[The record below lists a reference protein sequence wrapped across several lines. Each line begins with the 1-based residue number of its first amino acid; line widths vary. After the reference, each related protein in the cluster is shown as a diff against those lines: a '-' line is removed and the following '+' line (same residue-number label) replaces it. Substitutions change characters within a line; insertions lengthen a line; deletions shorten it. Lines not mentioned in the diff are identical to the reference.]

1 MPASNQQPR
10 DAIAGA
16 LQFCDSLAGA
26 SKVEQAPVTCL
37 SREYRKERDGLVRQE
52 TQPMPA
58 TAFEIGGKAAQ
69 LPEAAHH
76 AQFFGIVAPMQ
87 MPNSATTA
95 ALRAA
100 RAGSVHPAPRAAT
113 HTDPQILFVGAT
125 S

>member
-1 MPASNQQPR
+1 MPASNQQPG

-37 SREYRKERDGLVRQE
+37 SREYRKEGDGLVRQE

-58 TAFEIGGKAAQ
+58 SAFEIGGKAAQ
-69 LPEAAHH
+69 LPEAAYH
-76 AQFFGIVAPMQ
+76 AQFFGIVAPTQ
-87 MPNSATTA
+87 LPGSATSA
-95 ALRAA
+95 ALRAT
-100 RAGSVHPAPRAAT
+100 RADAVHPAPRTAT
-113 HTDPQILFVGAT
+113 HTDPQILFVGAA

>member
-1 MPASNQQPR
+1 MPASNQQPC

-16 LQFCDSLAGA
+16 LQFCDSLAAA

-37 SREYRKERDGLVRQE
+37 SREYRKEGDGIVRQE

-58 TAFEIGGKAAQ
+58 SAFEIGGKAAQ

-76 AQFFGIVAPMQ
+76 AQFFGIVVPMQ
-87 MPNSATTA
+87 MPNSATSA

-100 RAGSVHPAPRAAT
+100 RADAVRLAPCTAT
-113 HTDPQILFVGAT
+113 HTDPQILFVGAL